1 MTLKVK
7 VIHEFTDRY
16 TKELYRIGDKLDLPV
31 KRVNEIVRV
40 GGLIEITEVEQ
51 EEEPVEENSVD
62 IEQIEPTEQSEPVEE
77 EEPKE
82 EPKATGRRKKKQIR
96 K

>member
-1 MTLKVK
+1 MKVK

-16 TKELYRIGDKLDLPV
+16 TKEPYRIGDKLDLPV

-40 GGLIEITEVEQ
+40 GGLIEIAEVEQ
-51 EEEPVEENSVD
+51 EETVEEVSVD
-62 IEQIEPTEQSEPVEE
+62 VEPTEQSEHVEE

-82 EPKATGRRKKKQIR
+82 EPKATGRRKRSK
-96 K
+96 

>member
-40 GGLIEITEVEQ
+40 GGLIEIAEVEQ
-51 EEEPVEENSVD
+51 EEEPVEEVSVD
-62 IEQIEPTEQSEPVEE
+62 VEPTEQSEPVEE

-82 EPKATGRRKKKQIR
+82 EPKATGRRKRNK
-96 K
+96 

>member
-16 TKELYRIGDKLDLPV
+16 TKELYRIGDELDLPV

-51 EEEPVEENSVD
+51 EEEPVEEVSVD
-62 IEQIEPTEQSEPVEE
+62 VEPTEQSEPVEE

-82 EPKATGRRKKKQIR
+82 EPKATGRRKRSK
-96 K
+96 

>member
-40 GGLIEITEVEQ
+40 GGLIEIAEV
-51 EEEPVEENSVD
+51 EPVEEVSVD
-62 IEQIEPTEQSEPVEE
+62 VEPTEQSEPVEE

-82 EPKATGRRKKKQIR
+82 EPKATGRRKRSK
-96 K
+96 

>member
-16 TKELYRIGDKLDLPV
+16 TKELYRIGDKLDLPL

-40 GGLIEITEVEQ
+40 GGLIEITEAEQ
-51 EEEPVEENSVD
+51 EKEPVEEVSVD
-62 IEQIEPTEQSEPVEE
+62 NEPIEETVEE
-77 EEPKE
+77 S
-82 EPKATGRRKKKQIR
+82 KATGRRKRSK
-96 K
+96 

>member
-16 TKELYRIGDKLDLPV
+16 TKELYRIGDELNLPV

-40 GGLIEITEVEQ
+40 GGLIEIAEQ
-51 EEEPVEENSVD
+51 EEELVEEVSVD
-62 IEQIEPTEQSEPVEE
+62 VEPTEQSEPVEE

-82 EPKATGRRKKKQIR
+82 EPKATGRRKR
-96 K
+96 SE

>member
-16 TKELYRIGDKLDLPV
+16 TKELYRIGDTLDLPV

-40 GGLIEITEVEQ
+40 GGLIEIVEVEQ
-51 EEEPVEENSVD
+51 EEETVEEVSVD
-62 IEQIEPTEQSEPVEE
+62 VEPTEQSEPDEE

-82 EPKATGRRKKKQIR
+82 EPKATGRRKRNK
-96 K
+96 

>member
-16 TKELYRIGDKLDLPV
+16 TKELYRIGDTLDLPV

-40 GGLIEITEVEQ
+40 GGLIEIVEVEQ
-51 EEEPVEENSVD
+51 EEEPVEAVSVD
-62 IEQIEPTEQSEPVEE
+62 VEPTEQSEPVEE

-82 EPKATGRRKKKQIR
+82 ELKATGRRKRSK
-96 K
+96 

>member
-16 TKELYRIGDKLDLPV
+16 TKELYRIGDTLDLPV

-40 GGLIEITEVEQ
+40 GGLIEIVEVEQ
-51 EEEPVEENSVD
+51 EEETVEEVSVD
-62 IEQIEPTEQSEPVEE
+62 VEPTEQSESVEE
-77 EEPKE
+77 E
-82 EPKATGRRKKKQIR
+82 EPKATGRRKRSK
-96 K
+96 

>member
-16 TKELYRIGDKLDLPV
+16 TKELYRIGDELDLPV

-77 EEPKE
+77 EEEEPKE
-82 EPKATGRRKKKQIR
+82 EPKATGRRKRSK
-96 K
+96 

>member
-40 GGLIEITEVEQ
+40 GGLIEISEV
-51 EEEPVEENSVD
+51 EPVEEVSVD
-62 IEQIEPTEQSEPVEE
+62 VEPTEQNEPVEE
-77 EEPKE
+77 TVEES
-82 EPKATGRRKKKQIR
+82 KATGRRKRSK
-96 K
+96 

>member
-16 TKELYRIGDKLDLPV
+16 TKELYRIGDTLDLPV

-40 GGLIEITEVEQ
+40 GGLIEIVEVEQ
-51 EEEPVEENSVD
+51 EEETVEEVSVD
-62 IEQIEPTEQSEPVEE
+62 VEPTEQSEPVEE

-82 EPKATGRRKKKQIR
+82 EPKATGRRKRSK
-96 K
+96 

>member
-16 TKELYRIGDKLDLPV
+16 TKELYRIGDTLDLPV

-40 GGLIEITEVEQ
+40 GGLIEIAEVEQ
-51 EEEPVEENSVD
+51 EEKPVEEVSVD
-62 IEQIEPTEQSEPVEE
+62 IEPTEQSEPVEE
-77 EEPKE
+77 EGPKE
-82 EPKATGRRKKKQIR
+82 EPKATGRRKRSK
-96 K
+96 

>member
-16 TKELYRIGDKLDLPV
+16 TKELYRIGDTLDLPV

-40 GGLIEITEVEQ
+40 GGLIEIVEVEQ
-51 EEEPVEENSVD
+51 EEETVEEVSVD
-62 IEQIEPTEQSEPVEE
+62 VEQTEQTEQSEPVKE
-77 EEPKE
+77 E
-82 EPKATGRRKKKQIR
+82 EPKATGRRKRSK
-96 K
+96 

>member
-16 TKELYRIGDKLDLPV
+16 TKELYRIGDELDLPV

-40 GGLIEITEVEQ
+40 GGLIEITEAEQ
-51 EEEPVEENSVD
+51 EKEPVEEVSVD
-62 IEQIEPTEQSEPVEE
+62 NAPTEQSEPIEETVEE
-77 EEPKE
+77 S
-82 EPKATGRRKKKQIR
+82 KATGRRKRSK
-96 K
+96 

>member
-16 TKELYRIGDKLDLPV
+16 TKELYRIGDTLDLPV

-40 GGLIEITEVEQ
+40 GGLIEIAEVEQ
-51 EEEPVEENSVD
+51 EEEPVEEVSVD
-62 IEQIEPTEQSEPVEE
+62 VEPTEQSEPVEE
-77 EEPKE
+77 EEPK
-82 EPKATGRRKKKQIR
+82 ATGRRKRSK
-96 K
+96 

>member
-40 GGLIEITEVEQ
+40 GGLIEIAEVEQ
-51 EEEPVEENSVD
+51 EEEPVEEVSVD
-62 IEQIEPTEQSEPVEE
+62 VEPAEQSEPVEE

-82 EPKATGRRKKKQIR
+82 GQKATVRRKRSK
-96 K
+96 

>member
-16 TKELYRIGDKLDLPV
+16 TKELYRIGDTLDLPV

-40 GGLIEITEVEQ
+40 GGLIEIVEVEQ
-51 EEEPVEENSVD
+51 EEEPVEEVSVD
-62 IEQIEPTEQSEPVEE
+62 VEPTEQSEPVEE

-82 EPKATGRRKKKQIR
+82 EPKATGRRKRSK
-96 K
+96 

>member
-7 VIHEFTDRY
+7 VIHEFTDRH
-16 TKELYRIGDKLDLPV
+16 TKELYRIGDTLDLPV

-40 GGLIEITEVEQ
+40 GGLIEIVEVEQ
-51 EEEPVEENSVD
+51 EEETVEEVSVD
-62 IEQIEPTEQSEPVEE
+62 VEPTEQSEPVEE

-82 EPKATGRRKKKQIR
+82 EPKATGRRKRNK
-96 K
+96 

>member
-51 EEEPVEENSVD
+51 EEEPVEEVSVD
-62 IEQIEPTEQSEPVEE
+62 VEPTEQSEPVEE
-77 EEPKE
+77 EEQ
-82 EPKATGRRKKKQIR
+82 KATGRRKRSK
-96 K
+96 

>member
-16 TKELYRIGDKLDLPV
+16 TKELYRIGDELDLPV

-77 EEPKE
+77 EPKE
-82 EPKATGRRKKKQIR
+82 EPKATGRRKRSK
-96 K
+96 

>member
-40 GGLIEITEVEQ
+40 GGLIEIVEVEQ
-51 EEEPVEENSVD
+51 EEEPVEEVSVD
-62 IEQIEPTEQSEPVEE
+62 VEPTEQSEPVEE

-82 EPKATGRRKKKQIR
+82 EPKATGRRKRSK
-96 K
+96 

>member
-40 GGLIEITEVEQ
+40 GGLIEISEV
-51 EEEPVEENSVD
+51 EPVEEVSVD
-62 IEQIEPTEQSEPVEE
+62 VEPTEQSEPVEE
-77 EEPKE
+77 TVEES
-82 EPKATGRRKKKQIR
+82 KATGRRKRSK
-96 K
+96 

>member
-16 TKELYRIGDKLDLPV
+16 TKELYRIGDELNLPV

-51 EEEPVEENSVD
+51 EEEPVEE
-62 IEQIEPTEQSEPVEE
+62 

-82 EPKATGRRKKKQIR
+82 EPKATGRRKRSK
-96 K
+96 

>member
-16 TKELYRIGDKLDLPV
+16 TKELYRIGDTLDLPV

-40 GGLIEITEVEQ
+40 GGLIEIVEVEQ
-51 EEEPVEENSVD
+51 EEETVEEVSVD
-62 IEQIEPTEQSEPVEE
+62 VEPTEQSESVEE

-82 EPKATGRRKKKQIR
+82 EPKATGRRKRSK
-96 K
+96 

>member
-16 TKELYRIGDKLDLPV
+16 TKKLYRIGDTLDLPV

-40 GGLIEITEVEQ
+40 GGLIEIAEVEQ
-51 EEEPVEENSVD
+51 EEEPVEEVSVD
-62 IEQIEPTEQSEPVEE
+62 VEPTEQSEPVEE

-82 EPKATGRRKKKQIR
+82 EPKATGRRKRSK
-96 K
+96 

>member
-16 TKELYRIGDKLDLPV
+16 TKELYRIGDTLDLPV

-40 GGLIEITEVEQ
+40 GGLIEIAEVEQ
-51 EEEPVEENSVD
+51 EEEPVEEVSVD
-62 IEQIEPTEQSEPVEE
+62 VESTEQSEPVEE

-82 EPKATGRRKKKQIR
+82 EPKATGRRKRSK
-96 K
+96 

>member
-1 MTLKVK
+1 MKVK

-40 GGLIEITEVEQ
+40 GGLIEIAEVEQ
-51 EEEPVEENSVD
+51 EEEPVEEVSVD
-62 IEQIEPTEQSEPVEE
+62 VEPTEQSEPVEG

-82 EPKATGRRKKKQIR
+82 EPKATGRRKRSK
-96 K
+96 

>member
-16 TKELYRIGDKLDLPV
+16 TKELYRIGDALDLPV

-40 GGLIEITEVEQ
+40 GGLIEIAEVEQ
-51 EEEPVEENSVD
+51 EEETVEEVSVD
-62 IEQIEPTEQSEPVEE
+62 VGPTEQSEPVEE

-82 EPKATGRRKKKQIR
+82 EPKATGRRKRSK
-96 K
+96 

>member
-7 VIHEFTDRY
+7 VIHEFTDKY
-16 TKELYRIGDKLDLPV
+16 TKELYRIGDELDLPV

-40 GGLIEITEVEQ
+40 GGLIEIVEVEQ
-51 EEEPVEENSVD
+51 EEEPVEEVSVD
-62 IEQIEPTEQSEPVEE
+62 VEPTEQSEPVEE

-82 EPKATGRRKKKQIR
+82 EPKATGRRKRSK
-96 K
+96 

>member
-16 TKELYRIGDKLDLPV
+16 TKELYRIGDTLDLPV

-40 GGLIEITEVEQ
+40 GGLIEIAEVEQ
-51 EEEPVEENSVD
+51 EEKPVEEVSVD
-62 IEQIEPTEQSEPVEE
+62 IEPTEQSEPVEE

-82 EPKATGRRKKKQIR
+82 EPKATGRRKRSK
-96 K
+96 